1 MKEKLR
7 RKAELQKQSTKP
19 MSFKE
24 SMEMEKKKQK
34 ELSKSKE
41 DRRNALCEELG
52 RGCQLVRALEN
63 KLAWDV
69 VAKFNPE
76 LI

>member
-1 MKEKLR
+1 M
-7 RKAELQKQSTKP
+7 A
-19 MSFKE
+19 SFTNILVETQGKVGIITFNRPE
-24 SMEMEKKKQK
+24 A
-34 ELSKSKE
+34 L
-41 DRRNALCEELG
+41 NALCEELG

-63 KLAWDV
+63 KLAWEV